1 MTVNHTLSRLDS
13 LPSPLELGQGAR
25 IWLIERLLGPSA
37 TALFNTLCNELP
49 WEQPRVQVFGRSHPV
64 PRLVCWL
71 GDAGV
76 TYRYS
81 GLTHRAGGWPDPL
94 MALRCAVTSLTGL
107 TPNGALANLYRDG
120 DDTMGWHRDNE
131 PELGSAPWIISYN
144 LGATRD
150 FCLRRHGEHRQ
161 SHRLPLSHDSLLI
174 MSPQV
179 QRFYEHALPRRRR
192 VREPR
197 VNLTFRHIVTGT
209 MGVPGQKPGA
219 FNRKTGSSSESP

>member
-13 LPSPLELGQGAR
+13 LLPPLELGRGAR

-37 TALFNTLCNELP
+37 LDLFHTLCNELP

-71 GDAGV
+71 GDTGV

-94 MALRCAVTSLTGL
+94 APLRRAVTALTGL

-131 PELGSAPWIISYN
+131 PELGPAPWILSYN

-150 FCLRRHGEHRQ
+150 FCLRRYGEHRQ

-179 QRFYEHALPRRRR
+179 QRYYEHALPRRRR
-192 VREPR
+192 VRESR
-197 VNLTFRHIVTGT
+197 LNLTFRHIVTAAADLSG
-209 MGVPGQKPGA
+209 
-219 FNRKTGSSSESP
+219 